1 MTALE
6 ERKALGQEKNVRAS
20 GDAGSAAHHL
30 PGGMVKPGGSWMVVC
45 GGGRTISCG
54 ATIRGAAPSAGRG
67 DTAWGA
73 AGRAAPALAVTAGL
87 GAAGAA
93 VGGGRAG
100 AGARAPRV
108 PRGGGCSGHMVVDRL
123 GRGGGLR
130 RGGRGGA
137 AAAGSRSM

>member
-20 GDAGSAAHHL
+20 GGAGSAAHHL

-93 VGGGRAG
+93 GAGGAEPGAGGAG
-100 AGARAPRV
+100 AGLAEAPSAVTAGRD
-108 PRGGGCSGHMVVDRL
+108 RKSVV
-123 GRGGGLR
+123 
-130 RGGRGGA
+130 
-137 AAAGSRSM
+137 